1 MQGFNRVDA
10 YFSLHS
16 AELISPGLFF
26 YVGDSANPYCV
37 NQYDYLRFVWIIK
50 QMLGTQNLPTFL
62 LSSFLLWI
70 TPGTDTM
77 YILARS
83 ISQGRQA
90 GVVSALGISSGTLI
104 HTLFAAFGL
113 SAILATS
120 AQAFTTIKIVGAAY
134 LIYLGL
140 QALLKKSKP
149 VLASKVSALSHW
161 QIYRQGV
168 VTNVLNP
175 KVAIFFLAFLPQ
187 FVDPTASFGTLPF
200 LVLGVLFVTGG
211 TVWCLLL
218 AAFSAIATANVRHNE
233 TAADWLERLTGGVYI
248 GLGLNLLRS
257 KSQPT

>member
-1 MQGFNRVDA
+1 
-10 YFSLHS
+10 
-16 AELISPGLFF
+16 
-26 YVGDSANPYCV
+26 
-37 NQYDYLRFVWIIK
+37 
-50 QMLGTQNLPTFL
+50 MLGTHNLSAFL

-90 GVVSALGISSGTLI
+90 GLISVLGISSGVLVHI
-104 HTLFAAFGL
+104 IFAAFGL

-120 AQAFTTIKIVGAAY
+120 AWAFTTIKLAGAAY

-140 QALLKKSKP
+140 QAWLRKSEH
-149 VLASKVSALSHW
+149 LSTPEINSLSSW

-187 FVDPTASFGTLPF
+187 FIDPTAGFGALPF
-200 LVLGVLFVTGG
+200 LLLGILFVTGG
-211 TVWCLLL
+211 TMWCLMI
-218 AAFSAIATANVRHNE
+218 AIFAATATSTVERNQKVS
-233 TAADWLERLTGGVYI
+233 DWLERISGDVYI
-248 GLGLNLLRS
+248 MLGLNLLRS
-257 KSQPT
+257 QGERT

>member
-1 MQGFNRVDA
+1 MF
-10 YFSLHS
+10 
-16 AELISPGLFF
+16 
-26 YVGDSANPYCV
+26 
-37 NQYDYLRFVWIIK
+37 
-50 QMLGTQNLPTFL
+50 GTHNLSTFL

-90 GVVSALGISSGTLI
+90 GLISALGISSGILV
-104 HTLFAAFGL
+104 HTIFAAFGL

-120 AQAFTTIKIVGAAY
+120 AWAFTTIKIAGAVY

-140 QALLKKSKP
+140 QAWLNKSKP
-149 VLASKVSALSHW
+149 LSTPEIHSMSSW
-161 QIYRQGV
+161 QIYRQGI

-187 FVDPTASFGTLPF
+187 FVDPTAGLGALPF
-200 LVLGVLFVTGG
+200 LLLGILFVTGG
-211 TVWCLLL
+211 TIWCLLL
-218 AAFSAIATANVRHNE
+218 AGFAAMATNTVRGNKQVSG
-233 TAADWLERLTGGVYI
+233 WLERITGCVYI
-248 GLGLNLLRS
+248 ALGLNLLRS

>member
-1 MQGFNRVDA
+1 MFGI
-10 YFSLHS
+10 H
-16 AELISPGLFF
+16 
-26 YVGDSANPYCV
+26 
-37 NQYDYLRFVWIIK
+37 
-50 QMLGTQNLPTFL
+50 NLSTFL

-90 GVVSALGISSGTLI
+90 GLISVVGISSGILI
-104 HTLFAAFGL
+104 HTTFAAFGL
-113 SAILATS
+113 SAVLATS
-120 AQAFTTIKIVGAAY
+120 AWAFTAVKVAGAAY

-140 QALLKKSKP
+140 QTLLMKSQSTSP
-149 VLASKVSALSHW
+149 LEINSMSSW

-187 FVDPTASFGTLPF
+187 FVDPAANLGALPF
-200 LVLGVLFVTGG
+200 LLLGFLFVTGG

-218 AAFSAIATANVRHNE
+218 AGFSAIATAAIRGNGKVS
-233 TAADWLERLTGGVYI
+233 AWLERITGSVYI
-248 GLGLNLLRS
+248 ALGLNLLRS
-257 KSQPT
+257 ESQPT

>member
-1 MQGFNRVDA
+1 
-10 YFSLHS
+10 
-16 AELISPGLFF
+16 
-26 YVGDSANPYCV
+26 
-37 NQYDYLRFVWIIK
+37 
-50 QMLGTQNLPTFL
+50 MLGTHNLSTFL

-77 YILARS
+77 YILARN

-90 GVVSALGISSGTLI
+90 GLISALGISSGVLV
-104 HTLFAAFGL
+104 HTIFAAFGL

-120 AQAFTTIKIVGAAY
+120 AWAFTTIKIAGAAY

-140 QALLKKSKP
+140 QAWLKQSQP
-149 VLASKVSALSHW
+149 SPTPEVNAMSRW
-161 QIYRQGV
+161 QVYRQGV

-187 FVDPTASFGTLPF
+187 FVDPTAELGALPF
-200 LVLGVLFVTGG
+200 LVLGILFVTGS

-218 AAFSAIATANVRHNE
+218 AGFAALATNTIRRNE
-233 TAADWLERLTGGVYI
+233 KVSGWLERITGGVYI
-248 GLGLNLLRS
+248 ALGLNLLRS

>member
-1 MQGFNRVDA
+1 
-10 YFSLHS
+10 
-16 AELISPGLFF
+16 
-26 YVGDSANPYCV
+26 
-37 NQYDYLRFVWIIK
+37 
-50 QMLGTQNLPTFL
+50 MLGTQNLLAFL

-90 GVVSALGISSGTLI
+90 GLVSALGISSGILI
-104 HTLFAAFGL
+104 HTVFAAFGL

-120 AQAFTTIKIVGAAY
+120 AWAFTAIKVAGAAY

-140 QALLKKSKP
+140 QAWLRKTTP
-149 VLASKVSALSHW
+149 LATPDVDTMSHW

-187 FVDPTASFGTLPF
+187 FVNPAAGLGALPF
-200 LVLGVLFVTGG
+200 LVLGIMFVTGG
-211 TVWCLLL
+211 TIWCLLL
-218 AAFSAIATANVRHNE
+218 AGFSAVATAKVRGNE
-233 TAADWLERLTGGVYI
+233 KFANRLERVTGCVYI